1 MLARLVLTLDALAAI
16 VLTLALSSAAFDGF
30 RIRIGS
36 FRLSAESPLR
46 LLVFALLLLLVRHV
60 LQRRPAFHEHMYQ
73 AARDAVRSESL
84 RAALAPWL
92 LVRVGALAV
101 GFLAIAMIG
110 FGPPELPFRW
120 AEGEFANLQA
130 RWDAGWYGSIAMTGY
145 EWSSRATGQQNI
157 AFMPALPILLHGVAK
172 LLGYNWVLAG
182 HLIALLMPLLA
193 LTYLHRLAGE
203 LGLRRQEGDR
213 ALLLFAAYPFAV
225 FHGALYTE
233 ALFTLAVVA
242 AFFHQSR
249 RQYGRAVLFAAV
261 AGLARPNGF
270 LLAVPL
276 GLLAL
281 QVCVSRRDG
290 RWVPAPIRTWLTV
303 PLPALGAVAGMAAFC
318 GFVWNLTG
326 NPFEWL
332 RSHAAWGRTYAPVTN
347 LVAYPW
353 EYVRH
358 SGVLGFIQHDPMH
371 VLNGLGVLLALVA
384 IWPVFRR
391 FGLAYGT
398 YVAINLI
405 PPLFAGGLLS
415 VGRLTST
422 LFPVFLWLAVALPAR
437 WAWPVTLLFALVQ
450 GLAAA
455 LFYTWRPFL

>member
-16 VLTLALSSAAFDGF
+16 TLTLALSSAVFDGF

-36 FRLSAESPLR
+36 FRFSAESPLR
-46 LLVFALLLLLVRHV
+46 LLGFALILLLVRHA
-60 LQRRPAFHEHMYQ
+60 LQRRPAFHEHIYQ
-73 AARDAVRSESL
+73 AAKDAIRSESF

-92 LVRVGALAV
+92 LLRVGALAV

-110 FGPPELPFRW
+110 FGPSALPFRW
-120 AEGEFANLQA
+120 AEGEVANLQA
-130 RWDAGWYGSIAMTGY
+130 RWDAGWYGGIAMTGY
-145 EWSSRATGQQNI
+145 EWSASATGQQNI
-157 AFMPALPILLHGVAK
+157 AFMPALPILIHGVAK

-182 HLIALLMPLLA
+182 HLIALVMPLLA

-203 LGLRRQEGDR
+203 AGLDRRERDR

-233 ALFTLAVVA
+233 ALFTLAAVA
-242 AFFHQSR
+242 AFLHQLR
-249 RQYGRAVLFAAV
+249 GQYVRAVLFAAV
-261 AGLARPNGF
+261 AGLSRPNGF
-270 LLAVPL
+270 LLALPL

-281 QVCVSRRDG
+281 QACVSRREG
-290 RWVPAPIRTWLTV
+290 RWVPAPARTWLSV
-303 PLPALGAVAGMAAFC
+303 PLPAMGAVAGMAAFC
-318 GFVWNLTG
+318 VFVWNLTG
-326 NPFEWL
+326 NPLEWL
-332 RSHAAWGRTYAPVTN
+332 HSHAAWGRTYSPVIN
-347 LVAYPW
+347 LVRYPW
-353 EYVRH
+353 EYMKH
-358 SGVLGFIQHDPMH
+358 SGVVGFIQHDPMH
-371 VLNGLGVLLALVA
+371 VLNGLGMLLALGA

-391 FGLAYGT
+391 FGLAYAAF
-398 YVAINLI
+398 VAINLI

-422 LFPVFLWLAVALPAR
+422 LFPVFLWLAVALPNR
-437 WAWPVTLLFALVQ
+437 WAWPVTLLFALAQ